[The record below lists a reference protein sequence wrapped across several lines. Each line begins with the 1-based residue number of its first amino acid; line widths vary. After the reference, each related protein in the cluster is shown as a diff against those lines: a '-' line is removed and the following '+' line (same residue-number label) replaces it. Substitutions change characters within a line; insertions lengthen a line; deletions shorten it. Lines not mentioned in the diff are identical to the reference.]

1 MIYLWI
7 SHYIPPEV
15 SKNAAFPVFPWNRK
29 NKINFS
35 LKLAMESKSV
45 LACSNTIFKNIITL
59 SDIDLFHKLV
69 YYNCLINIWF
79 IIGVVISNYSG
90 NTYFRQCPSLKS
102 FNDLASL
109 FLHCYFH
116 LSKKK
121 PIKKGFLENYMTKI
135 NLNINML
142 IWKNVN
148 HVCFLADYDDGRCT

>member
-1 MIYLWI
+1 MFENCFMVSIFQWCTFKQMIYLWI

-69 YYNCLINIWF
+69 YSNCLINIWF

-102 FNDLASL
+102 FND
-109 FLHCYFH
+109 
-116 LSKKK
+116 

-142 IWKNVN
+142 IWKMSIMFV
-148 HVCFLADYDDGRCT
+148 F